1 MIKKAKDNAKGFQG
15 WLLNS
20 NLVDKP
26 INAYVTLLE
35 NQMSKTNSTFSNFV
49 NDNSLRS
56 SYSGPSEVSVEGSKR
71 PDFLD
76 AMPPMQGPMPQQ
88 QQTTTASGT
97 VLATPDTN
105 PEDVANFGGRDV
117 DKSATLANFGF
128 GDNNK
133 SKSNTG
139 VTDVDRQKEA
149 DDFTARQIEKFK
161 SGEKVS
167 GFKKGGLATRTKK
180 RRKK

>member
-1 MIKKAKDNAKGFQG
+1 
-15 WLLNS
+15 
-20 NLVDKP
+20 
-26 INAYVTLLE
+26 
-35 NQMSKTNSTFSNFV
+35 MSKTNSTFSNFV
-49 NDNSLRS
+49 NDNSLVS

-167 GFKKGGLATRTKK
+167 GFKKGGLATRSKK